1 VCGIAG
7 VVGFDGR
14 LVDRSTIQRMIDTI
28 AHRGPDG
35 EGVWTEGP
43 IGIGHRRLAILDPSP
58 AGAQPMID
66 PPGRF
71 VLSYNGEVYNF
82 RELRVSLERQ
92 GYRFTTGTDTEVV
105 LHALACWG
113 TEALGRFNGM
123 FALAL
128 WDRVERRLLLARD
141 RYGIKPLYYSTTDH
155 RVVFASEQRAIRASP
170 HHVPRLDLE
179 AVIEY
184 FTFQNLFTDRTF
196 DQGIQMLSP
205 GTFLE
210 IELHGTRVASSTTRY
225 WDYRFEDPEK
235 PGDNREYSE
244 ELDRLFVQAV
254 ERNLV
259 SDVEVGSYLSGGI
272 DSGSITAV
280 AAGYIRNMKT
290 FTCGFNLDSITGLET
305 AFDEREAA
313 EAAAAAFGTEHSEIV
328 LKAGDMERALP
339 EVVSHIEEPRV
350 GQSYPN
356 YYAASLASRFVKV
369 VLSGTGG
376 DEMFGGYPW
385 RYYRAASSESFEEYL
400 DHYYAYWQRFLPN
413 NRLQALFAPISTETR
428 HVSTRDIF
436 REVFPSEL
444 RAAETP
450 QDYVN
455 RSLYFEARTFLHGL
469 LTVEDKLSMAH
480 GLETRVPFLDNDL
493 VSFAMSCPVD
503 LKVKNVDHAFRLDEN
518 SAGNKPERFF
528 SRTADGKAILRDA
541 MARHLPDPVRE
552 AVKRGFSGPDASWF
566 RGESIEFVRRRLF
579 NPSSRIAEVV
589 DVGEMQSVLE
599 EHFSGEHNH
608 RLLVW
613 SLLVFD
619 EILETQF

>member
-1 VCGIAG
+1 MV
-7 VVGFDGR
+7 
-14 LVDRSTIQRMIDTI
+14 
-28 AHRGPDG
+28 
-35 EGVWTEGP
+35 
-43 IGIGHRRLAILDPSP
+43 DPSE
-58 AGAQPMID
+58 
-66 PPGRF
+66 RF

-82 RELRVSLERQ
+82 RELRVDLEGQ
-92 GYRFTTGTDTEVV
+92 GCQFATGTDTEVV
-105 LHALACWG
+105 LYALARWG
-113 TEALGRFNGM
+113 TEALGQFNGM

-128 WDRVERRLLLARD
+128 WDRVEQRLLLARD
-141 RYGIKPLYYSTTDH
+141 RYGIKPLYYSTTDD
-155 RVVFASEQRAIRASP
+155 RVVFASEQRAIRSTP
-170 HHVPRLDLE
+170 HHAPQLDLE

-210 IELHGTRVASSTTRY
+210 INLHGSRVTHSTTRY
-225 WDYRFEDPEK
+225 WDYRFEEPEK
-235 PGDNREYSE
+235 PGDSREYSE

-280 AAGYIRNMKT
+280 ASSHIPAMRT
-290 FTCGFNLDSITGLET
+290 FTCGFNLDSIAGMEL
-305 AFDEREAA
+305 AFDERGAA
-313 EAAAAAFGTEHSEIV
+313 ESVAATFKTEHLEIV

-339 EVVSHIEEPRV
+339 EVVRHIEEPRV

-356 YYAASLASRFVKV
+356 YYAALLASRFVKV
-369 VLSGTGG
+369 VLSGVGG
-376 DEMFGGYPW
+376 DELFGGYPW
-385 RYYRAASSESFEEYL
+385 RYYRAATSDSFEEYV
-400 DHYYAYWQRFLPN
+400 DHYYAYWQRLLPN
-413 NRLQALFAPISTETR
+413 RRLHALFAPISTETR

-436 REVFPSEL
+436 HDVFPSDL
-444 RAAETP
+444 RVAETP

-480 GLETRVPFLDNDL
+480 GLETRIPFLDNDL

-503 LKVKNVDHAFRLDEN
+503 LKVKNVDRAFRLDEN

-541 MARHLPDPVRE
+541 MARHLPDPVRK
-552 AVKRGFSGPDASWF
+552 AVKRGFSAPDASWF

-579 NPSSRIAEVV
+579 KPSSRIAEVV

-599 EHFSGEHNH
+599 EHFSGNHNH